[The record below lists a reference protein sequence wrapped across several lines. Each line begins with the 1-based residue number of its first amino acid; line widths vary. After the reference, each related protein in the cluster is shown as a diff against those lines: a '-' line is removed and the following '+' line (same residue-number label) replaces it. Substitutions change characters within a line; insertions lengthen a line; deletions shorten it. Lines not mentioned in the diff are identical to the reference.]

1 MTTPA
6 DPFFQAGEKI
16 FLDLT
21 AVNLVRFEGEGNALS
36 AQLKF
41 KGGGSDTVRG
51 QAAHI
56 LRQQLT
62 NTESKSSL
70 VELVDAPN
78 TLNSMM
84 ETLGDREHWHI
95 LNHFYPSFQNLIL
108 RVPKVTRES
117 IRHVQ
122 RFLSEI
128 AN

>member
-1 MTTPA
+1 MTTLA
-6 DPFFQAGEKI
+6 DSFFQAGENI
-16 FLDLT
+16 FIDLT
-21 AVNLVRFEGEGNALS
+21 AVNLVCFEGEGNALS

-51 QAAHI
+51 QAANI
-56 LRQQLT
+56 LRKQLT
-62 NTESKSSL
+62 NTESKSPL

-78 TLNSMM
+78 TLNGMM

-95 LNHFYPSFQNLIL
+95 LNYFYLRFQNLISG
-108 RVPKVTRES
+108 VSKVTRES